1 LLYPGAGD
9 QETWMN
15 GTMGTAESAAK
26 RLLIVDDEETLL
38 LAMERYFSRIGCRVT
53 TAREREEA
61 GALLE
66 HEGFDLI
73 ILDLALSRFGLEGFD
88 LLRDIRYSSQGTPVL
103 ILSAHVNADVEADAL
118 RRGAD
123 AVLAKPQ
130 PLSELAR
137 IAVRLMG
144 VAR

>member
-1 LLYPGAGD
+1 
-9 QETWMN
+9 MN
-15 GTMGTAESAAK
+15 RTREADVSPAK
-26 RLLIVDDEETLL
+26 RVLIVDDEETLL
-38 LAMERYFSRIGCRVT
+38 AAMGRYFSRIGCDVT
-53 TAREREEA
+53 TAQEREEA

-66 HEGFDLI
+66 HQAFDLV

-88 LLRDIRYSSQGTPVL
+88 LLRDIRYSRTSTPVL
-103 ILSAHVNADVEADAL
+103 ILSAHVTADVAADAL

-137 IAVRLMG
+137 VAVRLMG